1 MIGDELRVEQ
11 GEAAGAQPGHKRD
24 QREFRRVA
32 RAAEHAFTEERA
44 AERDAVEAADK
55 VVVRPDLDR
64 AGVPGTVE
72 IDIERADLRIYPRLR
87 PVGAGVDHG
96 VEGGVDADLERAGAE
111 GARETPR
118 DAQIIEGQDS
128 APVRVEPE
136 DAGRVG
142 RFRHRK
148 NAGRVGP
155 QQKIGGDGRAFIPH
169 AAGQSC
175 RSSQR
180 SSQWMS

>member
-1 MIGDELRVEQ
+1 MVGDELRVEQ
-11 GEAAGAQPGHKRD
+11 GEAAGAQPRDERD
-24 QREFRRVA
+24 QSEFRRVA

-55 VVVRPDLDR
+55 RSSVQISTER
-64 AGVPGTVE
+64 ACRITVQ
-72 IDIERADLRIYPRLR
+72 IDVKRADLGIDPGLR

-96 VEGGVDADLERAGAE
+96 VEGGVHADLERAGAE
-111 GARETPR
+111 GARETSR
-118 DAQIIEGQDS
+118 DAQAIQRQDS

-136 DAGRVG
+136 HAGRVG
-142 RFRHRK
+142 GFRHRK
-148 NAGRVGP
+148 NAGRVGA
-155 QQKIGGDGRAFIPH
+155 QQQIGRDGRAFVPH